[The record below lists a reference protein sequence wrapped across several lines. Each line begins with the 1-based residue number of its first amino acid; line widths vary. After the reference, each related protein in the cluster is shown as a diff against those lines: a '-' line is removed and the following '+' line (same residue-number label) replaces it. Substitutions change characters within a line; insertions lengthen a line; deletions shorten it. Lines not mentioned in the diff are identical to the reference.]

1 MINTNSPSKIPPPP
15 PPRMSTETKGGSK
28 RRRAIPVAAPVIE
41 TPSAPTGPAAGPAAA
56 AAAAAAAGPA
66 AAGPAAGPAAA
77 AAAHVHQQKKPKCSQ
92 PAIITESVIEAT
104 LGSQQSSQEG
114 VQTAKN
120 IEGSSS
126 SSTSLLKKDDGF
138 KRNYTSTVQNSYSG
152 KSNFE
157 NNKFDLPSTS
167 VFALSLLE
175 WKFGKSTPEVSAT
188 TRREKGSGG
197 VGGETLEE
205 EFRRECVKPRLEAF
219 IETAEPELKEA
230 LKFILSAAESDIN
243 NKDCC
248 SEGGGFPIMQQLKIN
263 VMDTEIG
270 FSLFE
275 YSPLP
280 GKYDPATIS
289 RSYFASLKKLIY
301 FLLGHPLF
309 LFQNQSAQEGYFEEV
324 MATIHDALVKEIANV
339 KESKKS
345 ELLKEKE
352 IMSGEIQSL
361 EEMVFGIRVVKDQ
374 NAEIAKEK
382 GNQIES
388 VAEKIRNARRV
399 HEKME
404 EAVNSMTA
412 CMDCDSNKE
421 IYENMKQIGKKDL
434 MKSNKKIIQTDL

>member
-56 AAAAAAAGPA
+56 AAAAAGPA
-66 AAGPAAGPAAA
+66 AAAAAAGPAAA

-114 VQTAKN
+114 VQPAKN